1 MRLISKGTSK
11 SFVRRTIDGV
21 KAAGEKPERV
31 EVAPDGRCIITLRN
45 ATTTADA
52 RPTEN
57 KNEWDE

>member
-1 MRLISKGTSK
+1 MSKGTWK

-45 ATTTADA
+45 ATTT
-52 RPTEN
+52 TEAGPAES
-57 KNEWDE
+57 KNEWDAE